1 MLIISN
7 LTIVLKKD
15 LRTLIKDFS
24 FVLNK
29 KDKVGII
36 GEEGNGKSSLLKVLY
51 NPEEASKY
59 LEITGNI
66 SIKDEKIG
74 YLPQMIDEEKLNLSI
89 NELLN
94 KEIDYSL
101 LDYKKY
107 YQYIDTF
114 HLDEE
119 KLFSNEIKVRS
130 LSGGERIKL
139 FLLIELMKV
148 PTILVLDEPSNDL
161 DLSSLNLIEE
171 LIKNIDIPVM
181 FISHDESLLSKC
193 ANKIIHIE
201 SLKSK
206 SEPRVTVKSLNYDD
220 YFTSREDFL
229 DKNIQEYKKD
239 KENFEKKMDKFN
251 KVYQSVNYALN
262 TVSRSQPSVAKN
274 LKDKMHAVKS
284 MEKRYAKE
292 KETLTQK
299 YEVEEGINLKFDNL
313 NILDVKG
320 NSSNSKNNYLIDPS
334 KVVLDLNIEE
344 LKINNEITLIDKP
357 ISFYIKGS
365 KKIAIIGEN
374 GAGKSTLIKLIYE
387 ELVSKSSFNVGYMSQ
402 NYEDELLNYMSPL
415 DYLAKEIGASTKEEL
430 TKIQTYLGSLKFT
443 YEEMNRSISSLS
455 GGQKAKIF
463 FTKLILKKVNVMLLD
478 EPTRNISPLSN
489 KSFIKSIK
497 QYKGVIIAVSHD
509 RNFIYQ
515 VFDEIYELSSETG
528 LQQIQRDD
536 FKKKYLWVS
545 FMNIHSR
552 YFSSIAFNITNI
564 FPIISFIKR
573 SVVSY

>member
-36 GEEGNGKSSLLKVLY
+36 GEEGNGKSSLLKLLY
-51 NPEEASKY
+51 NPEEACKY
-59 LEITGNI
+59 LEITGTI
-66 SIKDEKIG
+66 SIKNEKIG

-94 KEIDYSL
+94 KEIDYSS

-107 YQYIDTF
+107 YQYIDMF
-114 HLDEE
+114 RLDEE
-119 KLFSNEIKVRS
+119 KLFSNEIKVKS

-139 FLLIELMKV
+139 FLLIELMKE
-148 PTILVLDEPSNDL
+148 PTILLLDEPSNDL
-161 DLSSLNLIEE
+161 DLSSLNLLED

-193 ANKIIHIE
+193 ATKIIHIE

-220 YFTSREDFL
+220 YYTSREDFL

-262 TVSRSQPSVAKN
+262 TVSRSQPGVAKN
-274 LKDKMHAVKS
+274 LKDKMHSVKS

-313 NILDVKG
+313 NILDTKVS
-320 NSSNSKNNYLIDPS
+320 SSNSKINYLIDPS
-334 KVVLDLNIEE
+334 KVVLDLNIEQ
-344 LKINNEITLIDKP
+344 LKVNHEITLIDKP
-357 ISFYIKGS
+357 ISLYIKGS
-365 KKIAIIGEN
+365 KKIAIIGKN
-374 GAGKSTLIKLIYE
+374 GAGKSTLLKLIYE
-387 ELVSKSSFNVGYMSQ
+387 ELASKSSFNVGYMSQ

-415 DYLAKEIGASTKEEL
+415 DYLAKEVDASTKEEL
-430 TKIQTYLGSLKFT
+430 IKIQTYLGSLKFT
-443 YEEMNRSISSLS
+443 YDEMNRSISSLS

-489 KSFIKSIK
+489 KSFISSIK

-515 VFDEIYELSSETG
+515 VFDEIYELSSEKG
-528 LQQIQRDD
+528 LELIQRDE
-536 FKKKYLWVS
+536 FKKKYL
-545 FMNIHSR
+545 
-552 YFSSIAFNITNI
+552 
-564 FPIISFIKR
+564 
-573 SVVSY
+573 

>member
-36 GEEGNGKSSLLKVLY
+36 GEEGNGKSSLLKVIY

-89 NELLN
+89 SELLN

-107 YQYIDTF
+107 YLYIDMF
-114 HLDEE
+114 HLDED
-119 KLFSNEIKVRS
+119 KLLSNEIKVKS

-139 FLLIELMKV
+139 FLLIELMKE
-148 PTILVLDEPSNDL
+148 PTTLLLDEPSNDL
-161 DLSSLNLIEE
+161 DLSSLNLLEE
-171 LIKNIDIPVM
+171 LIKNIDMPVM

-206 SEPRVTVKSLNYDD
+206 SEPRVTFKSLNYDD

-262 TVSRSQPSVAKN
+262 TVSRSQPGVAKN
-274 LKDKMHAVKS
+274 LKDKMHSVKS

-320 NSSNSKNNYLIDPS
+320 NSSNSKTNCLIDSS
-334 KVVLDLNIEE
+334 KVVLDLNIEQ
-344 LKINNEITLIDKP
+344 LKINNEITLVDKP
-357 ISFYIKGS
+357 ISLYIKGS

-374 GAGKSTLIKLIYE
+374 GVGKSTLLKLIYK
-387 ELVSKSSFNVGYMSQ
+387 ELASKSSFNVGYMSQ

-415 DYLAKEIGASTKEEL
+415 DYLAKEVGASTKEEL

-443 YEEMNRSISSLS
+443 YEEMNRSIFSLS

-528 LQQIQRDD
+528 LQQTQRDE
-536 FKKKYLWVS
+536 FKKKYL
-545 FMNIHSR
+545 
-552 YFSSIAFNITNI
+552 
-564 FPIISFIKR
+564 
-573 SVVSY
+573 

>member
-36 GEEGNGKSSLLKVLY
+36 GEEGNGKSSLLKVFY

-114 HLDEE
+114 HLDEG
-119 KLFSNEIKVRS
+119 KLLSNEIKAKS

-139 FLLIELMKV
+139 FLLIELMKE
-148 PTILVLDEPSNDL
+148 PTILLLDEPSNDL
-161 DLSSLNLIEE
+161 DLYSLNLLEE

-262 TVSRSQPSVAKN
+262 TVSRSQPGVAKN
-274 LKDKMHAVKS
+274 LKDKMHSVKS
-284 MEKRYAKE
+284 MEKRYVKE

-313 NILDVKG
+313 NIFDTKG
-320 NSSNSKNNYLIDPS
+320 NSSNSKINYLIDPS
-334 KVVLDLNIEE
+334 KVVLDLNIEG
-344 LKINNEITLIDKP
+344 LKINNEITLVDKP
-357 ISFYIKGS
+357 ISLYIKGS

-374 GAGKSTLIKLIYE
+374 GVGKSTLLKLIYK
-387 ELVSKSSFNVGYMSQ
+387 ELASKLSFNVGYMSQ

-415 DYLAKEIGASTKEEL
+415 DYLAKEVGASTKGEL

-463 FTKLILKKVNVMLLD
+463 FTKLILEKVNVMLLD

-528 LQQIQRDD
+528 LQQIQRDE
-536 FKKKYLWVS
+536 FKKKYL
-545 FMNIHSR
+545 
-552 YFSSIAFNITNI
+552 
-564 FPIISFIKR
+564 
-573 SVVSY
+573 

>member
-36 GEEGNGKSSLLKVLY
+36 GEEGNGKSSLLKVIY

-74 YLPQMIDEEKLNLSI
+74 YLPQMIDKEKLNLSI
-89 NELLN
+89 SELLN

-107 YQYIDTF
+107 YRYIDMF
-114 HLDEE
+114 HLDED
-119 KLFSNEIKVRS
+119 KLLSNEIKVKS

-139 FLLIELMKV
+139 FLLIELMKE
-148 PTILVLDEPSNDL
+148 PTTLLLDEPSNDL
-161 DLSSLNLIEE
+161 DLSSLNLLEE
-171 LIKNIDIPVM
+171 LIKNIDMPVM

-206 SEPRVTVKSLNYDD
+206 SEPRVTFKSLNYDD

-262 TVSRSQPSVAKN
+262 TVSRSQPGVAKN
-274 LKDKMHAVKS
+274 LKDKMHSVKS

-320 NSSNSKNNYLIDPS
+320 NSSNSKTNCLIDSS
-334 KVVLDLNIEE
+334 KVVLDLNIEQ
-344 LKINNEITLIDKP
+344 LKINNEITLVDKP
-357 ISFYIKGS
+357 ISLYIKGS

-374 GAGKSTLIKLIYE
+374 GVGKSTLLKLIYK

-415 DYLAKEIGASTKEEL
+415 DYLAKEVGASTKEEL

-443 YEEMNRSISSLS
+443 YEEMNRSIFSLS

-528 LQQIQRDD
+528 LQQIQRDE
-536 FKKKYLWVS
+536 FKKKYL
-545 FMNIHSR
+545 
-552 YFSSIAFNITNI
+552 
-564 FPIISFIKR
+564 
-573 SVVSY
+573 

>member
-59 LEITGNI
+59 LEITGTN
-66 SIKDEKIG
+66 SIKNEKIG

-94 KEIDYSL
+94 KEIDYSS

-107 YQYIDTF
+107 YQYIDMF

-119 KLFSNEIKVRS
+119 KLLSNEIKVKS

-139 FLLIELMKV
+139 FLLIELMKE
-148 PTILVLDEPSNDL
+148 PTILLLDEPSNDL
-161 DLSSLNLIEE
+161 DLSSLNLLED

-262 TVSRSQPSVAKN
+262 TASRSQPGVAKN
-274 LKDKMHAVKS
+274 LKDKMHSVKS

-313 NILDVKG
+313 NILDAKG
-320 NSSNSKNNYLIDPS
+320 SSSNSKINYLIDPS
-334 KVVLDLNIEE
+334 KVVLDLNIEQ
-344 LKINNEITLIDKP
+344 LKINNEKALIDKP
-357 ISFYIKGS
+357 ISLYIKGS

-374 GAGKSTLIKLIYE
+374 GAGKSTLLKLIYE
-387 ELVSKSSFNVGYMSQ
+387 ELANKSSFNVGYMSQ

-489 KSFIKSIK
+489 KSFISSIK
-497 QYKGVIIAVSHD
+497 EYKGAIIAVSHD

-515 VFDEIYELSSETG
+515 VFDEIYELSSERG
-528 LQQIQRDD
+528 LQLISSDE
-536 FKKKYLWVS
+536 FKKKYL
-545 FMNIHSR
+545 
-552 YFSSIAFNITNI
+552 
-564 FPIISFIKR
+564 
-573 SVVSY
+573 

>member
-51 NPEEASKY
+51 NPEEASKH

-89 NELLN
+89 SELLN

-107 YQYIDTF
+107 YLYIDTF
-114 HLDEE
+114 HLDED
-119 KLFSNEIKVRS
+119 KLLSDEIKVKS

-139 FLLIELMKV
+139 FLLIELMKE
-148 PTILVLDEPSNDL
+148 PTILLLDEPSNDL
-161 DLSSLNLIEE
+161 DLSSLNLLEE

-206 SEPRVTVKSLNYDD
+206 SEPRVTIKSLNYDE

-229 DKNIQEYKKD
+229 DKNIQECKKD

-251 KVYQSVNYALN
+251 RVYQSVNHALN
-262 TVSRSQPSVAKN
+262 TVSRSQPGVAKN

-292 KETLTQK
+292 KENLTQK
-299 YEVEEGINLKFDNL
+299 YEVEDEINLKFDNL
-313 NILDVKG
+313 NSLDTKG
-320 NSSNSKNNYLIDPS
+320 NSSNSKINYLIDPS
-334 KVVLDLNIEE
+334 KIVLDLNIEE
-344 LKINNEITLIDKP
+344 LKINNEITVIDKP
-357 ISFYIKGS
+357 ISLYIKGS

-387 ELVSKSSFNVGYMSQ
+387 ELTSKSSFNVGYMSQ

-489 KSFIKSIK
+489 KSFIKSIR

-515 VFDEIYELSSETG
+515 VFDEIYELSSEIG
-528 LQQIQRDD
+528 LQQIQRDE
-536 FKKKYLWVS
+536 FKKKYL
-545 FMNIHSR
+545 
-552 YFSSIAFNITNI
+552 
-564 FPIISFIKR
+564 
-573 SVVSY
+573 

>member
-29 KDKVGII
+29 NDKVGII

-51 NPEEASKY
+51 NPEETSKY

-74 YLPQMIDEEKLNLSI
+74 YLPQMIDKEKLNLSI

-107 YQYIDTF
+107 YLYIDTF
-114 HLDEE
+114 HLDED
-119 KLFSNEIKVRS
+119 KLLSDEIKVKS

-139 FLLIELMKV
+139 FLLIELMKE
-148 PTILVLDEPSNDL
+148 PTILLLDEPSNDL
-161 DLSSLNLIEE
+161 DLSSLNLLED

-220 YFTSREDFL
+220 YFASREDFL

-262 TVSRSQPSVAKN
+262 NVSRSQPGVAKN

-292 KETLTQK
+292 KENLTQK
-299 YEVEEGINLKFDNL
+299 YEVEDEINLKFDNL
-313 NILDVKG
+313 HILDVKG

-334 KVVLDLNIEE
+334 KVVLDLNIEQ
-344 LKINNEITLIDKP
+344 LKINNEITLVDKP
-357 ISFYIKGS
+357 ISLYIKGS

-387 ELVSKSSFNVGYMSQ
+387 ELASKSFFNVGYMSQ

-489 KSFIKSIK
+489 KSFIKSIR

-509 RNFIYQ
+509 RNFIYK
-515 VFDEIYELSSETG
+515 VCDEIYELSSETG
-528 LQQIQRDD
+528 LQQIQRDE
-536 FKKKYLWVS
+536 FKKKYL
-545 FMNIHSR
+545 
-552 YFSSIAFNITNI
+552 
-564 FPIISFIKR
+564 
-573 SVVSY
+573 

>member
-1 MLIISN
+1 MLIVSN

-29 KDKVGII
+29 NDKVGII

-51 NPEEASKY
+51 NPEETSKY

-89 NELLN
+89 SELLN

-107 YQYIDTF
+107 YLYIDMF
-114 HLDEE
+114 HLDED
-119 KLFSNEIKVRS
+119 KLLSNEIKVKS

-139 FLLIELMKV
+139 FLLIELMKE
-148 PTILVLDEPSNDL
+148 PTTLLLDEPSNDL
-161 DLSSLNLIEE
+161 DLSSLNLLEE
-171 LIKNIDIPVM
+171 LIKNIDMPVM

-206 SEPRVTVKSLNYDD
+206 SEPRVTFKSLNYDD

-262 TVSRSQPSVAKN
+262 TVSRSQPGVAKN
-274 LKDKMHAVKS
+274 LKDKMHSVKS

-320 NSSNSKNNYLIDPS
+320 NSSNSKTNCLIDPS
-334 KVVLDLNIEE
+334 KVVLDLNIEQ
-344 LKINNEITLIDKP
+344 LKINNEITLVDKP
-357 ISFYIKGS
+357 ISLYIKGS

-374 GAGKSTLIKLIYE
+374 GVGKSTLLKLIYK
-387 ELVSKSSFNVGYMSQ
+387 ELASKSSFNVGYMSQ

-415 DYLAKEIGASTKEEL
+415 DYLAKEVGASTKEEL

-443 YEEMNRSISSLS
+443 YEEMNRSIFSLS

-528 LQQIQRDD
+528 LQQIQRDE
-536 FKKKYLWVS
+536 FKKKYL
-545 FMNIHSR
+545 
-552 YFSSIAFNITNI
+552 
-564 FPIISFIKR
+564 
-573 SVVSY
+573 

>member
-36 GEEGNGKSSLLKVLY
+36 GEEGNGKSSLLNALY
-51 NPEEASKY
+51 NQEEASEY

-66 SIKDEKIG
+66 SIKNEKIG
-74 YLPQMIDEEKLNLSI
+74 YLPQMVDEDKINLSI

-94 KEIDYSL
+94 SELDYSSIN
-101 LDYKKY
+101 YKKY
-107 YQYIDTF
+107 YLYIDKF
-114 HLDEE
+114 NLDED
-119 KLFSNEIKVRS
+119 KLLSNEIKVKS

-139 FLLIELMKV
+139 FLFIELMKE
-148 PTILVLDEPSNDL
+148 PTILLLDEPSNDL
-161 DLSSLNLIEE
+161 DLSSLNLLEDI
-171 LIKNIDIPVM
+171 IINIDIPVM
-181 FISHDESLLSKC
+181 FISHDEFLLSKC

-206 SEPRVTVKSLNYDD
+206 SEPRVTIKSSNYED
-220 YFTSREDFL
+220 YFTSREDFI
-229 DKNIQEYKKD
+229 DKNIKEYNKD

-262 TVSRSQPSVAKN
+262 TVSRSQPGVAKN

-292 KETLTQK
+292 KENLTQK

-313 NILDVKG
+313 NTLDIKG
-320 NSSNSKNNYLIDPS
+320 NSSNSKINYLIDSS
-334 KVVLDLNIEE
+334 KIVLDFKIDQ
-344 LKINNEITLIDKP
+344 LKIYNEITLIDKP
-357 ISFYIKGS
+357 ISLYIKGS

-374 GAGKSTLIKLIYE
+374 GAGKSTLLKLIYK
-387 ELVSKSSFNVGYMSQ
+387 ELTSKSSFNVGYMSQ

-415 DYLAKEIGASTKEEL
+415 EYLAKEVDASTKEEL

-443 YEEMNRSISSLS
+443 YDEMNRSISSLS

-489 KSFIKSIK
+489 KSFISSIK

-515 VFDEIYELSSETG
+515 VFDEIYELSSEKG
-528 LQQIQRDD
+528 LELIQRDE
-536 FKKKYLWVS
+536 FKKKYL
-545 FMNIHSR
+545 
-552 YFSSIAFNITNI
+552 
-564 FPIISFIKR
+564 
-573 SVVSY
+573 

>member
-29 KDKVGII
+29 RDKVGII

-59 LEITGNI
+59 LEITGNM
-66 SIKDEKIG
+66 SIKNEKIG
-74 YLPQMIDEEKLNLSI
+74 YLPQMIDEIKLNLSI

-94 KEIDYSL
+94 KEIDYSS

-107 YQYIDTF
+107 YQYIDMF

-119 KLFSNEIKVRS
+119 KLFSNEIKVKS

-139 FLLIELMKV
+139 FLLIELVKE
-148 PTILVLDEPSNDL
+148 PTILFLDEPSNDL
-161 DLSSLNLIEE
+161 DLSSLNLLED

-193 ANKIIHIE
+193 VNKIIHIE

-220 YFTSREDFL
+220 YYTSREDFL

-262 TVSRSQPSVAKN
+262 TVSRSQPGVAKN
-274 LKDKMHAVKS
+274 LKDKMHSVKS

-313 NILDVKG
+313 NILDAKG
-320 NSSNSKNNYLIDPS
+320 SSSNSKINYLIDPS
-334 KVVLDLNIEE
+334 KVVLDLNIEQ

-357 ISFYIKGS
+357 ISLYIKGS

-374 GAGKSTLIKLIYE
+374 GTGKSTLLKLIYE
-387 ELVSKSSFNVGYMSQ
+387 ELANKSSFNVGYMSQ

-443 YEEMNRSISSLS
+443 YDEMNRSISSLS

-489 KSFIKSIK
+489 KSFISSIK
-497 QYKGVIIAVSHD
+497 EYKGAIIAVSHD

-515 VFDEIYELSSETG
+515 VFDEIYELSTERG
-528 LQQIQRDD
+528 LQLISSDE
-536 FKKKYLWVS
+536 FKKKYL
-545 FMNIHSR
+545 
-552 YFSSIAFNITNI
+552 
-564 FPIISFIKR
+564 
-573 SVVSY
+573 

>member
-36 GEEGNGKSSLLKVLY
+36 GEEGNGKSSLLKVIY

-74 YLPQMIDEEKLNLSI
+74 YLPQMIDKEKLNLSI

-101 LDYKKY
+101 LDYRKY
-107 YQYIDTF
+107 YQYIDNF
-114 HLDEE
+114 HLDEDI
-119 KLFSNEIKVRS
+119 LLSNETKVKS

-139 FLLIELMKV
+139 FLLIELMKE
-148 PTILVLDEPSNDL
+148 PTILLLDEPSNDL
-161 DLSSLNLIEE
+161 DLSSLNLLEE

-206 SEPRVTVKSLNYDD
+206 SEPRVTVKSLHYDE
-220 YFTSREDFL
+220 YFTSREDFI
-229 DKNIQEYKKD
+229 DKNAKEYNKD

-251 KVYQSVNYALN
+251 RVYQSVNHALN
-262 TVSRSQPSVAKN
+262 TVSRSQPGVAKN

-292 KETLTQK
+292 KENLTQK
-299 YEVEEGINLKFDNL
+299 YEVEDEINLKFDNL
-313 NILDVKG
+313 NSLDTKG
-320 NSSNSKNNYLIDPS
+320 NSSNSKINYLIDPS
-334 KVVLDLNIEE
+334 KIVLDLNIEE

-357 ISFYIKGS
+357 ISLYIKGS

-387 ELVSKSSFNVGYMSQ
+387 ELASKSSFNVGYMSQ

-415 DYLAKEIGASTKEEL
+415 DYLAKEVGASTKEEL
-430 TKIQTYLGSLKFT
+430 IKIQTYLGSLKFT

-497 QYKGVIIAVSHD
+497 HYKGVIIAVSHD

-515 VFDEIYELSSETG
+515 VFDEIYKLSSETG
-528 LQQIQRDD
+528 LQQVQRDE
-536 FKKKYLWVS
+536 FKKKYL
-545 FMNIHSR
+545 
-552 YFSSIAFNITNI
+552 
-564 FPIISFIKR
+564 
-573 SVVSY
+573 

>member
-51 NPEEASKY
+51 NPEEASNY

-74 YLPQMIDEEKLNLSI
+74 YLPQMIDKEKLNLSI

-107 YQYIDTF
+107 YQYVDTF

-139 FLLIELMKV
+139 FLLIELMKE
-148 PTILVLDEPSNDL
+148 PTILLLDEPSNDL
-161 DLSSLNLIEE
+161 DLSSLNLLEE

-206 SEPRVTVKSLNYDD
+206 SEPRVTIKSLNYDD

-229 DKNIQEYKKD
+229 NKNIQEYKKD
-239 KENFEKKMDKFN
+239 KETFEKKKDKFN

-262 TVSRSQPSVAKN
+262 TVSRSQPGVAKN

-292 KETLTQK
+292 KENLTQK
-299 YEVEEGINLKFDNL
+299 YEVEDEINLKFDNL
-313 NILDVKG
+313 NSLDTKG
-320 NSSNSKNNYLIDPS
+320 NSSNSKINYLIDPS
-334 KVVLDLNIEE
+334 KIVLDLNIEE

-357 ISFYIKGS
+357 ISLYIKGS

-387 ELVSKSSFNVGYMSQ
+387 EFAGKSSFNVGYMSQ

-515 VFDEIYELSSETG
+515 VFDEIYELSSEKG
-528 LQQIQRDD
+528 LQQIQRDE
-536 FKKKYLWVS
+536 FKKKYL
-545 FMNIHSR
+545 
-552 YFSSIAFNITNI
+552 
-564 FPIISFIKR
+564 
-573 SVVSY
+573 

>member
-94 KEIDYSL
+94 KKIDYSL

-107 YQYIDTF
+107 YQYVDNF

-139 FLLIELMKV
+139 FLLIELMKG
-148 PTILVLDEPSNDL
+148 PTILLLDEPSNDL
-161 DLSSLNLIEE
+161 DLSSLNLLEE

-206 SEPRVTVKSLNYDD
+206 SESRVTVKSLNYDD

-262 TVSRSQPSVAKN
+262 TVSRSQPGVAKN

-284 MEKRYAKE
+284 MEKRNAKE
-292 KETLTQK
+292 KEKLTQK
-299 YEVEEGINLKFDNL
+299 YEVEDEINLKFDNL
-313 NILDVKG
+313 NSLDTKG
-320 NSSNSKNNYLIDPS
+320 NSSNSKINYLIDPS
-334 KVVLDLNIEE
+334 KIVLDLNIEE

-357 ISFYIKGS
+357 ISLYIKGS

-387 ELVSKSSFNVGYMSQ
+387 ELASKSSFNVGYMSQ

-515 VFDEIYELSSETG
+515 VFDEIYELSSEKG
-528 LQQIQRDD
+528 LQQIQRDE
-536 FKKKYLWVS
+536 FKKKYL
-545 FMNIHSR
+545 
-552 YFSSIAFNITNI
+552 
-564 FPIISFIKR
+564 
-573 SVVSY
+573 

>member
-7 LTIVLKKD
+7 LTIVLEKD

-36 GEEGNGKSSLLKVLY
+36 GEEGNGKSSLLKVIY

-139 FLLIELMKV
+139 FLLIELMKE
-148 PTILVLDEPSNDL
+148 PTILLLDEPSNDL
-161 DLSSLNLIEE
+161 DLSSLNLLEV

-201 SLKSK
+201 ALKSK

-229 DKNIQEYKKD
+229 DKNVQEYKKD

-262 TVSRSQPSVAKN
+262 TVSRSQPGIAKN
-274 LKDKMHAVKS
+274 LKDKMHSVKS

-292 KETLTQK
+292 KENLTQK
-299 YEVEEGINLKFDNL
+299 YEVEDEINLKFDNL
-313 NILDVKG
+313 NSLDIKG
-320 NSSNSKNNYLIDPS
+320 NSSNSKINYLIDPS
-334 KVVLDLNIEE
+334 KIVLDLNIEE

-357 ISFYIKGS
+357 ISLYIKGS

-387 ELVSKSSFNVGYMSQ
+387 ELASKSSFNVGYMSQ
-402 NYEDELLNYMSPL
+402 NYEDELLNYISPL

-489 KSFIKSIK
+489 KSLISSIK
-497 QYKGVIIAVSHD
+497 EYKGVIIAVSHD

-515 VFDEIYELSSETG
+515 VFDEIYELSSEIG
-528 LQQIQRDD
+528 LQQIQRDE
-536 FKKKYLWVS
+536 FKKKYL
-545 FMNIHSR
+545 
-552 YFSSIAFNITNI
+552 
-564 FPIISFIKR
+564 
-573 SVVSY
+573 

>member
-7 LTIVLKKD
+7 LTILLKKD

-36 GEEGNGKSSLLKVLY
+36 GEEGNGKSSLLKVIY

-74 YLPQMIDEEKLNLSI
+74 YLPQMIDKEKLNLSI
-89 NELLN
+89 SELLN

-107 YQYIDTF
+107 YLYIDMF
-114 HLDEE
+114 HLDED
-119 KLFSNEIKVRS
+119 KLLSNEIKVKS

-139 FLLIELMKV
+139 FLLIELMKE
-148 PTILVLDEPSNDL
+148 PTTLLLDEPSNDL
-161 DLSSLNLIEE
+161 DLSSLNLLEE
-171 LIKNIDIPVM
+171 LIKNIDMPVM

-206 SEPRVTVKSLNYDD
+206 SEPRVTFKSLNYDD

-262 TVSRSQPSVAKN
+262 TVSRSQPGVAKN
-274 LKDKMHAVKS
+274 LKDKMHSVKS

-320 NSSNSKNNYLIDPS
+320 NSSNSKTNCLIDSS
-334 KVVLDLNIEE
+334 KVVLDLNIEQ
-344 LKINNEITLIDKP
+344 LKINNEITLVDKP
-357 ISFYIKGS
+357 ISLYIKGS

-374 GAGKSTLIKLIYE
+374 GVGKSTLLKLIYK

-415 DYLAKEIGASTKEEL
+415 DYLAKEVGASTKEEL

-443 YEEMNRSISSLS
+443 YEEMNRSIFSLS

-528 LQQIQRDD
+528 LQQIQRDE
-536 FKKKYLWVS
+536 FKKKYL
-545 FMNIHSR
+545 
-552 YFSSIAFNITNI
+552 
-564 FPIISFIKR
+564 
-573 SVVSY
+573 

>member
-1 MLIISN
+1 MLIISY

-36 GEEGNGKSSLLKVLY
+36 GEEGNGKSSLLKVIY
-51 NPEEASKY
+51 NPEETSKY

-89 NELLN
+89 SELLN

-107 YQYIDTF
+107 YLYIDMF
-114 HLDEE
+114 HLDED
-119 KLFSNEIKVRS
+119 KLLSNEIKVKS

-139 FLLIELMKV
+139 FLLIELMKE
-148 PTILVLDEPSNDL
+148 PTTLLLDEPSNDL
-161 DLSSLNLIEE
+161 DLSSLNLLEE
-171 LIKNIDIPVM
+171 LIKNIDMPVM

-206 SEPRVTVKSLNYDD
+206 SEPRVTFKSLNYDD

-262 TVSRSQPSVAKN
+262 TVSRSQPGVAKN
-274 LKDKMHAVKS
+274 LKDKMHSVKS

-320 NSSNSKNNYLIDPS
+320 NSSNSKTNCLIDSS
-334 KVVLDLNIEE
+334 KVVLDLNIEQ
-344 LKINNEITLIDKP
+344 LKINNEITLVDKP
-357 ISFYIKGS
+357 ISLYIKGS

-374 GAGKSTLIKLIYE
+374 GVGKSTLLKLIYK
-387 ELVSKSSFNVGYMSQ
+387 ELASKSSFNVGYMSQ

-415 DYLAKEIGASTKEEL
+415 DYLAKEVGASTKEEL

-443 YEEMNRSISSLS
+443 YEEMNRSIFSLS

-528 LQQIQRDD
+528 LQQIQRDE
-536 FKKKYLWVS
+536 FKKKYL
-545 FMNIHSR
+545 
-552 YFSSIAFNITNI
+552 
-564 FPIISFIKR
+564 
-573 SVVSY
+573 